1 MPIENLTISRI
12 VAHEVFRRSDDKTL
26 IPPSYGAG
34 LTALKHDAV
43 EVLAARI
50 NKAMSSASKS
60 MEMFIAKSDAN
71 SAYALTKDLIEEGL
85 SDKEF
90 MERSKRGADLLA
102 EAQTSRQLPGGILV
116 IVQGKVGYPARDMA
130 AFLKAEVQEGFQ
142 KKLAEDGGVTMEFI
156 NDLFLTP
163 EAKLFKIGLFAAP
176 TNHEAPASQW
186 MATVYDATMTGKN
199 RNSAAHYFYNGF
211 LGCEFP
217 ENAAK
222 FTKDFHDLSRAFI
235 NQLDL
240 PEEEKSD
247 LHNALVTYL
256 KVDKSPTIQVT
267 EFADTYMSSAELKD
281 AFSAY
286 MEEAE
291 FTMQPVQ
298 KDISDVSS
306 LLRYRRVVFRHDIKL
321 TAPAESFGN
330 LITIETVKGDPT
342 EDGNIPVWTKILVK
356 DQIQQQS

>member
-12 VAHEVFRRSDDKTL
+12 VVHEVFRRNDDKTL
-26 IPPSYGAG
+26 VPPSYGAA
-34 LTALKHDAV
+34 LIALKHDAM
-43 EVLAARI
+43 EVLSARM
-50 NKAMSSASKS
+50 NKALSSASKS
-60 MEMFIAKSDAN
+60 MDMLVAKSDAD
-71 SAYALTKDLIEEGL
+71 SVFALAKNLIEEGL
-85 SDKEF
+85 SDTDF
-90 MERSKRGADLLA
+90 VERSRRGVDLLA

-116 IVQGKVGYPARDMA
+116 VVQGKVGHPARDMV

-142 KKLAEDGGVTMEFI
+142 KKLAKDGAVTMEFI

-163 EAKLFKIGLFAAP
+163 EAKLFKIGLFTAP
-176 TNHEAPASQW
+176 VDHKAPALQW
-186 MATVYDATMTGKN
+186 MTTVYDATMTGKN

-211 LGCEFP
+211 LGCDFP

-240 PEEEKSD
+240 PEEAKSD

-256 KVDKSPTIQVT
+256 KVDKSPTIQVAD
-267 EFADTYMSSAELKD
+267 FADTYMPTAGLKD
-281 AFSAY
+281 AFAAY
-286 MEEAE
+286 MEEAK
-291 FTMQPVQ
+291 FTMQPIQ

-321 TAPAESFGN
+321 TAPAESFGS
-330 LITIETVKGDPT
+330 LITMETFNGDPT
-342 EDGNIPVWTKILVK
+342 EDGNIPVWTKIIVK

>member
-12 VAHEVFRRSDDKTL
+12 VAHEVFRRNDDKTL
-26 IPPSYGAG
+26 IPPSYGAA
-34 LTALKHDAV
+34 LTALENNAMD
-43 EVLAARI
+43 VLSARI

-60 MEMFIAKSDAN
+60 MDMRIAKSDAG
-71 SAYALTKDLIEEGL
+71 SAFALAKDLIEEGL
-85 SDKEF
+85 ADTDF
-90 MERSKRGADLLA
+90 VERSRHGADLLA
-102 EAQTSRQLPGGILV
+102 EAQASRQLPGGILV
-116 IVQGKVGYPARDMA
+116 VVQGKVGHPARDMV

-142 KKLAEDGGVTMEFI
+142 KKLVENGGITMEFI

-176 TNHEAPASQW
+176 ANHEATAIQW

-199 RNSAAHYFYNGF
+199 RNTAAHYFYNGF
-211 LGCEFP
+211 LGCDFP

-222 FTKDFHDLSRAFI
+222 FTKDFHNLSRAFI

-256 KVDKSPTIQVT
+256 KVDKSPTIQVAD
-267 EFADTYMSSAELKD
+267 FADTYMPTAELKD
-281 AFSAY
+281 AFAAY

-321 TAPAESFGN
+321 TAPAESFGS
-330 LITIETVKGDPT
+330 LITMETVEGDPT
-342 EDGNIPVWTKILVK
+342 EDGNAPVWTKIIVK